1 MLPGGTAVTVK
12 VLPTGLNV
20 WLMGSS
26 VDYNRTT
33 GKVRVHD
40 GVSDTLRKVYVP
52 GFILILLNM
61 FLHIPRCTKCTR
73 KWLD

>member
-1 MLPGGTAVTVK
+1 MLPEGTAVTVK

-40 GVSDTLRKVYVP
+40 GVSDMFRKVHVP
-52 GFILILLNM
+52 GFILMLLKM
-61 FLHIPRCTKCTR
+61 FLLKPGCTKCTR

>member
-26 VDYNRTT
+26 VDYNRTE
-33 GKVRVHD
+33 GKVKVHD
-40 GVSDTLRKVYVP
+40 SESRKLGKVCHQTFHVKIIMQVSAKDIS
-52 GFILILLNM
+52 GFILM
-61 FLHIPRCTKCTR
+61 
-73 KWLD
+73 

>member
-1 MLPGGTAVTVK
+1 MTVK

-40 GVSDTLRKVYVP
+40 GVSDMFRKVYVP
-52 GFILILLNM
+52 GFILMLLIKDVSAQTR
-61 FLHIPRCTKCTR
+61 LHKMH
-73 KWLD
+73 KKMA

>member
-26 VDYNRTT
+26 VDYNRMT

-40 GVSDTLRKVYVP
+40 GVSDMLKEVYVP
-52 GFILILLNM
+52 GFILM
-61 FLHIPRCTKCTR
+61 
-73 KWLD
+73 